1 MKTQP
6 IMIGPTTKSAIS
18 DYGMESSCVDSI
30 PELMSANSKSK
41 SLESTP
47 TNYGVEFYVGY
58 SKLELFFANSKLEFV
73 VKLKIPTTSLK
84 KCLSMELKLFGW
96 FLPKSFKSKI
106 LFDSIVLY
114 TSSPMS
120 TIKFFD

>member
-1 MKTQP
+1 MPKPNVNCKSILEIWMNSSPLDVVLSVWMKTQP

-18 DYGMESSCVDSI
+18 DYGMESSCADSI
-30 PELMSANSKSK
+30 PESMSANSKSK

-47 TNYGVEFYVGY
+47 TDSGVEFYVGY

-84 KCLSMELKLFGW
+84 KCLSMELKLFG
-96 FLPKSFKSKI
+96 
-106 LFDSIVLY
+106 
-114 TSSPMS
+114 
-120 TIKFFD
+120 